1 MVSQIDRYTLGK
13 TLGMGFSA
21 KVKVAQD
28 DEGRKVAIKII
39 DMSKIANKDA
49 FVLQLREEIRI
60 IQQIQHK
67 NFVSYYEF

>member
-60 IQQIQHK
+60 IQMIQHK